1 MAAAIKA
8 LFDNSMTSAAEA
20 FGAADIDTTE
30 MHRAVKEWFAEY
42 FKRVADE
49 HEDPCQRLPY
59 AVVNKLCKAVFAEY
73 DADITDKEQGG
84 KAAWMDANRAALDS
98 KRKEALQWTLIGGTA
113 FLKPV
118 PHQDADGGS
127 HFVWTV
133 IRRDRCVI
141 LGRAADGSV
150 NSLGTAEVSTAGG
163 KIYTLLEKRTVD
175 ARGMLTLENRLFVS
189 QTKDLLGVQVP
200 LGTLPQYAALPA
212 RYTYP
217 RPVGGLGLV
226 ELKTPMANCVDG
238 SAAGISVYEPSMRL
252 IHNINVNERQLS
264 DEFELG
270 RFRIAASSDT
280 LYTDPKTGEK
290 TLKDKVFV
298 GLDGSEH
305 SLGLTAFAPALR
317 DESYERRKQSYL
329 KSVENL
335 IGLKRGILSDV
346 EAAERTATEITS
358 SEGDY
363 NLSIIDFQHMW
374 FDAVRNALTLC
385 DTLGQMYGMCNATT
399 FDVTTQLAMSWG
411 NGVLYDPDKE
421 WDEILKLVQYQML
434 KPEIAL
440 AWKYDLPWETEKD
453 ITAIREKYMPEL
465 AGLMGAL

>member
-1 MAAAIKA
+1 MSAAIKA
-8 LFDNSMTSAAEA
+8 LFDNTMTSAAEA
-20 FGAADIDTTE
+20 FGAADIDSKE
-30 MHRAVKEWFAEY
+30 MHSAVKEWFAAY
-42 FKRVADE
+42 FARTADE
-49 HEDPCQRLPY
+49 QEDPCQRLPY
-59 AVVNKLCKAVFAEY
+59 AIVNKLCKATFAEY
-73 DADITDKEQGG
+73 DADITNKNKSR
-84 KAAWMDANRAALDS
+84 KAAWMDKNRAALDA
-98 KRKEALQWTLIGGTA
+98 KRKEALQWTLIGGMA
-113 FLKPV
+113 WLKPV
-118 PHQDADGGS
+118 PYKDAGGGY
-127 HFVWTV
+127 FTWTV
-133 IRRDRCVI
+133 IRRDRCVV

-150 NSLGTAEVSTAGG
+150 NSLGTAEVSTMGG
-163 KIYTLLEKRTVD
+163 KTYTLLEKRTVD

-189 QTKDLLGVQVP
+189 LDKDQLGVQVP
-200 LGTLPQYAALPA
+200 LGTLPQYEALPA
-212 RYTYP
+212 SYTFP

-238 SAAGISVYEPSMRL
+238 SAAGISVYEPAMRL
-252 IHNINVNERQLS
+252 IHNVNVNERQLA

-298 GLDGSEH
+298 GLDASAQ
-305 SLGLTAFAPALR
+305 SLGITAFAPALR

-374 FDAVRNALTLC
+374 FDAMRAALTLC
-385 DTLGQMYGMCNATT
+385 DTLGQLYKLCDASA
-399 FDVTTQLAMSWG
+399 FDVATQLAVSWG

-421 WDEILKLVQYQML
+421 WEELLKLVQYQML

-440 AWKYDLPWETEKD
+440 AWKYDLPWETDKD
-453 ITAIREKYMPEL
+453 IAAIREKYMPEL
-465 AGLMGAL
+465 AAMMGAV